1 MIPEIVIQESPEFV
15 YNLMVF
21 DINAELILSEEVKYI
36 LTPES
41 YFPFSSISDFVKK
54 DNKFI
59 LINDDNDIFSI
70 SEENFEMISDLLK
83 KE

>member
-15 YNLMVF
+15 YNLTVF